1 MKSQCTVRVYINDIP
16 VYLYSYLNFLNI
28 INWRSKIMIS
38 MGKRTMGAILYT
50 ISSSI
55 SVMNAHACLIVS

>member
-1 MKSQCTVRVYINDIP
+1 MT
-16 VYLYSYLNFLNI
+16 YLCIISYLNFLNI

-50 ISSSI
+50 ISSTI
-55 SVMNAHACLIVS
+55 GVMNAHARLIIS